1 LSFQIY
7 AMNSINTMRLNWSPL
22 IIPILVLQ
30 SFVLNIADP
39 TSSHQTNVTPTTGNP
54 ITINTQTGELPKEVA
69 RKLKRDAAR
78 IALRLAANGEDPR
91 FLGIYIQ
98 KESMDQVFSA
108 LSNIY
113 LADERGKNLEK
124 CNIHTFPNPSI
135 DHLVIIYE
143 KNVAWAKPLA
153 NGLSETDSKTINDLL
168 EKYKLVIEK
177 HVNWTDNQD
186 ALTIRSKEP
195 INMAAIANEI
205 NNVEGVVEVDLGI
218 PKVVGNDITSKRI
231 SGAWELDYTLRFGS
245 WATGKGKS
253 HVWKYRVTDA
263 GKVNFVTE
271 TGEPVP
277 DWMKCA
283 IPSEK
288 NNFASKL

>member
-1 LSFQIY
+1 
-7 AMNSINTMRLNWSPL
+7 MNTIKNMRLNWSHL
-22 IIPILVLQ
+22 VILFFVSQ
-30 SFVLNIADP
+30 SFVLTTSRPTFVDP
-39 TSSHQTNVTPTTGNP
+39 TEVTVVSDNS
-54 ITINTQTGELPKEVA
+54 ITINTPTGELPKEIA
-69 RKLKRDAAR
+69 RKLRRDAAR
-78 IALRLAANGEDPR
+78 IALRLVAGGEDPR
-91 FLGIYIQ
+91 YMGIYIP
-98 KESMDQVFSA
+98 KDNMDQVFNA
-108 LSNIY
+108 LSNVY
-113 LADERGKNLEK
+113 LADERGKSLEK

-143 KNVAWAKPLA
+143 KNVTWAKPLL
-153 NGLSETDSKTINDLL
+153 NGLNETDSKVINEML

-218 PKVVGNDITSKRI
+218 PKVVGNDITSKRVT
-231 SGAWELDYTLRFGS
+231 GAWEIDYILRFGS

-263 GKVNFVTE
+263 GKVSFINE

-277 DWMKCA
+277 DWMKCDA
-283 IPSEK
+283 NGVK
-288 NNFASKL
+288 NSVALKL

>member
-7 AMNSINTMRLNWSPL
+7 AMNTFITMRLNWSL
-22 IIPILVLQ
+22 FIILILVLQ
-30 SFVLNIADP
+30 SFVFNNSDLKF
-39 TSSHQTNVTPTTGNP
+39 SHQNNVTTTSKNS
-54 ITINTQTGELPKEVA
+54 ITINTHTGELPKEVA
-69 RKLKRDAAR
+69 RKLRRDAAR

-91 FLGIYIQ
+91 YLGIYIP
-98 KESMDQVFSA
+98 KESMEQVFGA
-108 LSNIY
+108 LSNVY
-113 LADERGKNLEK
+113 LADERGKSIEK

-143 KNVAWAKPLA
+143 KNIGWAKPLA
-153 NGLSETDSKTINDLL
+153 NGLSETDNKTINDLL
-168 EKYKLVIEK
+168 DKYKLVIEK

-186 ALTIRSKEP
+186 AITIRSKEP

-231 SGAWELDYTLRFGS
+231 NGAWELDYILRFGS

-263 GKVNFVTE
+263 GKVNFVNE
-271 TGEPVP
+271 SGEPVP
-277 DWMKCA
+277 YWMKCTV
-283 IPSEK
+283 PSDK
-288 NNFASKL
+288 NSLVTKL